1 MEAQITRLRST
12 RKICLTFSSRS
23 CGDAELALH
32 QWKRYT
38 CVGVRTLLDL
48 TALRCPACLPGASS
62 LQHLKRSVVGSVHCC
77 PLSNL
82 QLLLLPKIQVCV
94 KGSRTLIESSLVFG
108 FNRISDMECGGLLV
122 WFIFRLADGGIWRW
136 RVEAGSEVKCYQFI
150 WSLLALLEN
159 LQRSWTHYSNV
170 TWPCRASSGVWGTE
184 SSWLRPWIAAAWT
197 QPVTVYSHAP
207 PPASSPTRTFR
218 HMDAHT
224 DNKKPLMAQKPAAAW
239 SSACQ
244 KSNFYYNYYYYPA
257 AFATFPCFALKP
269 WTPPLC
275 SREAT
280 LSLICR
286 LELNLCCRVTCNAL
300 ETSLTAGVQWLGTSL
315 WMLVYFIIMETN
327 NILFISKGNISAHQL
342 HF

>member
-108 FNRISDMECGGLLV
+108 FNRISDRRWGGMECGGLLV

-159 LQRSWTHYSNV
+159 LQRSWTHHYSNV

-184 SSWLRPWIAAAWT
+184 SSWLRPWIAACNSLLTCTPPQLPVLPEHLGTWMHT
-197 QPVTVYSHAP
+197 QTTRSHLWHKNQQQHEAQLVRRVIFIIIIIITQQP
-207 PPASSPTRTFR
+207 LQLSPASHWNPE
-218 HMDAHT
+218 H
-224 DNKKPLMAQKPAAAW
+224 
-239 SSACQ
+239 
-244 KSNFYYNYYYYPA
+244 
-257 AFATFPCFALKP
+257 
-269 WTPPLC
+269 PLC
-275 SREAT
+275 AAERPHWASFAD
-280 LSLICR
+280 
-286 LELNLCCRVTCNAL
+286 LN
-300 ETSLTAGVQWLGTSL
+300 
-315 WMLVYFIIMETN
+315 
-327 NILFISKGNISAHQL
+327 
-342 HF
+342 

>member
-1 MEAQITRLRST
+1 M
-12 RKICLTFSSRS
+12 
-23 CGDAELALH
+23 H
-32 QWKRYT
+32 
-38 CVGVRTLLDL
+38 
-48 TALRCPACLPGASS
+48 
-62 LQHLKRSVVGSVHCC
+62 
-77 PLSNL
+77 
-82 QLLLLPKIQVCV
+82 
-94 KGSRTLIESSLVFG
+94 
-108 FNRISDMECGGLLV
+108 
-122 WFIFRLADGGIWRW
+122 
-136 RVEAGSEVKCYQFI
+136 
-150 WSLLALLEN
+150 
-159 LQRSWTHYSNV
+159 
-170 TWPCRASSGVWGTE
+170 
-184 SSWLRPWIAAAWT
+184 
-197 QPVTVYSHAP
+197 P
-207 PPASSPTRTFR
+207 PSASSPTRTFR

-327 NILFISKGNISAHQL
+327 NILFISKVKVTFLHTSCISSQKQKADIDRKCSAL
-342 HF
+342 HNVKVFHASKFSLH

>member
-108 FNRISDMECGGLLV
+108 FNRISDRQWGGMECGGLLV
-122 WFIFRLADGGIWRW
+122 WFIFQTGWWRHLK
-136 RVEAGSEVKCYQFI
+136 VESGSRKWSQVLPVYLKPVGTAG
-150 WSLLALLEN
+150 
-159 LQRSWTHYSNV
+159 
-170 TWPCRASSGVWGTE
+170 
-184 SSWLRPWIAAAWT
+184 
-197 QPVTVYSHAP
+197 
-207 PPASSPTRTFR
+207 
-218 HMDAHT
+218 
-224 DNKKPLMAQKPAAAW
+224 KPAALLNTSLLKRHMTL
-239 SSACQ
+239 SSFFRSLRYWEFMAASMDRRRLNAACN
-244 KSNFYYNYYYYPA
+244 SLL
-257 AFATFPCFALKP
+257 TC
-269 WTPPLC
+269 TPPQLPVLP
-275 SREAT
+275 EH
-280 LSLICR
+280 
-286 LELNLCCRVTCNAL
+286 
-300 ETSLTAGVQWLGTSL
+300 LGTWMHTQTTRSHL
-315 WMLVYFIIMETN
+315 WHKNQQQHEAQLVRRVIFIITQQP
-327 NILFISKGNISAHQL
+327 LQL
-342 HF
+342 SPASHWNPEHPLCAAERPHWASFADLN